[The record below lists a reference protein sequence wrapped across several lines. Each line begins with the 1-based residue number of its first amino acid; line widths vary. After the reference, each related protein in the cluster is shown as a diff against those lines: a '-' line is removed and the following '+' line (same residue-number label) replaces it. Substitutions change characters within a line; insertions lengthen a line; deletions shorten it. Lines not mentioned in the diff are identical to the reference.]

1 MAPSSTTVARVPATR
16 RVGPGPDGV
25 EIPRTLMTRRSL
37 VPRRSLVSFLA
48 LVALGLVASAPASA
62 QYVAG
67 APGASDPFFPLA
79 GNGGY
84 DVRHYSLRLDYEP
97 QNNALDARAVI
108 SARATQDLSRFN
120 LDLRGLH
127 VDQVTVGG
135 DPAAFKRDGQELVI
149 TPAAGIRKGRAFEV
163 ALDYQGHPNPIND
176 PQGSPSWYPANDT
189 PKDKATYDFAITVP
203 EGHTAIANGLLV
215 GTTDNGETTTW
226 RWRANDP
233 TAPYLATAT
242 NGVFETDFGTLPN
255 GLPEYNAV
263 DPETRPGGA
272 KDPNPQLAWARLAFN
287 GPAVELFSELY
298 GRYPFES
305 VGGVVDWAPNV
316 FYSLESQ
323 TRPMYWRVPSVATVV
338 HEIAHMWFG
347 DSITPEIWPD
357 IWLNEGFAT
366 WSEWIWSERTG
377 DDTAAETFDALYAT
391 PEDSD
396 AGQDLWFPAPA
407 ALPGPA
413 EMFHTPVYDRG
424 AMTLQALREKVG
436 DEVFFGILRTWY
448 QEHRNGTVTTADFIA
463 LAERDSGQQLDQ
475 FFNAWLFTPGK
486 PTSW

>member
-1 MAPSSTTVARVPATR
+1 MKRALPAVSLAVLLAVA
-16 RVGPGPDGV
+16 
-25 EIPRTLMTRRSL
+25 
-37 VPRRSLVSFLA
+37 
-48 LVALGLVASAPASA
+48 APAAPAAVFTPGS
-62 QYVAG
+62 AG
-67 APGASDPFFPLA
+67 AGDPFFPFA

-84 DVRHYSLRLDYEP
+84 EVRHYSLRLDYEP

-108 SARATQDLSRFN
+108 SARATQDLSGFD

-135 DPAAFKRDGQELVI
+135 DPAAFKREGQELVI
-149 TPAAGIRKGRAFEV
+149 TPAAGIGRARGFEV
-163 ALDYQGHPNPIND
+163 AVDYHGHPNPIIDPDKSKDGWIPTDDGAFVVNE

-203 EGHTAIANGLLV
+203 EGHTAIANGLLR
-215 GTTDNGETTTW
+215 GKTDNGNTTTW
-226 RWRANDP
+226 RWRASDP

-263 DPETRPGGA
+263 DPETRPGGS
-272 KDPNPQLAWARLAFN
+272 KEPNPQLAWQRLALN
-287 GPAVELFSELY
+287 GPAVDLFSGLY
-298 GRYPFES
+298 GPYPFES

-323 TRPMYWRVPSVATVV
+323 TRPMYWRVPSEATVV

-347 DSITPEIWPD
+347 DSVTPEIWPD

-366 WSEWIWSERTG
+366 WSEWIWSEERTPG
-377 DDTAAETFDALYAT
+377 PTAAETFDQLYAT

-436 DEVFFGILRTWY
+436 DDVFYSILRTWY
-448 QEHRNGTVTTADFIA
+448 AENRSGNVTTADFIA
-463 LAERDSGQQLDQ
+463 LSERLSGQQLDQ
-475 FFNAWLFTPGK
+475 FFQVWLYEEGRPE
-486 PTSW
+486 SW

>member
-1 MAPSSTTVARVPATR
+1 MR
-16 RVGPGPDGV
+16 
-25 EIPRTLMTRRSL
+25 
-37 VPRRSLVSFLA
+37 A
-48 LVALGLVASAPASA
+48 LVAVAIAGVLAVAAPVSPAAAFTPGSTG
-62 QYVAG
+62 AG
-67 APGASDPFFPLA
+67 DPFFPFA

-84 DVRHYSLRLDYEP
+84 EVRHYSLRLDYEP
-97 QNNALDARAVI
+97 QNNSLDARAVL
-108 SARATQDLSRFN
+108 SARTTQDLSRFD

-127 VDQVTVGG
+127 VSQVTVDG
-135 DPAAFKRDGQELVI
+135 DAAAFRREGQELVI
-149 TPAAGIRKGRAFEV
+149 TPAAGIRKGRNFTV
-163 ALDYQGHPNPIND
+163 AVDYRGHPNPIIDPDKSKDGWITTDDGAFVVNE

-203 EGHTAIANGLLV
+203 EGRTAIANGLLV
-215 GTTDNGETTTW
+215 GTTDNGTTTTW
-226 RWRANDP
+226 RWRASDP

-242 NGVFETDFGTLPN
+242 TGIFATDFGTLN

-263 DPETRPGGA
+263 DPQTRRFGT
-272 KDPNPQLAWARLAFN
+272 KDPNPELAWQRLALN
-287 GPAVELFSELY
+287 GPAVDLFSELY
-298 GRYPFES
+298 GPYPFES

-323 TRPMYWRVPSVATVV
+323 TRPMYWHVPTEATVV

-347 DSITPEIWPD
+347 NSVSLEVWPD

-377 DDTAAETFDALYAT
+377 GPSAADTFDELYAT

-436 DEVFFGILRTWY
+436 DDVYFMILRSWY
-448 QEHRNGTVTTADFIA
+448 AENRNGNVTTADFIA
-463 LAERDSGQQLDQ
+463 LAERISGQQLDQ
-475 FFNAWLFTPGK
+475 FFQVWLYEEGRPE
-486 PTSW
+486 SW